1 MSTPRETPGAH
12 LHAPSSAPLHPAARE
27 ALLTALDQG
36 YADPRRLHRPGRTAR
51 LLLDN
56 ARAAVAE
63 ALEVRPD
70 EVSFTAS
77 GTAAVHLGLLGLHR
91 GSRDGGAIAHPAVE
105 HSAVLH
111 AARWTVREAGEPI
124 EVPVD
129 HLGRVV
135 VAPPSRRTSVIAV
148 QTANHEVGTT
158 QPVSQV
164 AAAADGVPVF
174 TDA

>member
-1 MSTPRETPGAH
+1 MTSGASPEIRRA
-12 LHAPSSAPLHPAARE
+12 LYWDAASSEPLHPAARE
-27 ALLTALDQG
+27 TLLSALDQG

-91 GSRDGGAIAHPAVE
+91 GSRDGGAIAHTAVE

-135 VAPPSRRTSVIAV
+135 VAPP
-148 QTANHEVGTT
+148 
-158 QPVSQV
+158 
-164 AAAADGVPVF
+164 
-174 TDA
+174 

>member
-27 ALLTALDQG
+27 ALLAALDQG
-36 YADPRRLHRPGRTAR
+36 YADPRRLHRAARSAR

-63 ALEVRPD
+63 ALEVRAD

-91 GSRDGGAIAHPAVE
+91 GAREGRIARTAVE

-111 AARWTVREAGEPI
+111 AAQWAG
-124 EVPVD
+124 
-129 HLGRVV
+129 G
-135 VAPPSRRTSVIAV
+135 
-148 QTANHEVGTT
+148 
-158 QPVSQV
+158 
-164 AAAADGVPVF
+164 AAALPGARVRRVGGAP
-174 TDA
+174 